1 MILRYVPF
9 QKINEYMLRYQ
20 DFPPEKKVFIFELD
34 EVIYPKRDYLLQVYY
49 LFANFLEFTETFPP
63 QADLV
68 AFFKDHL
75 DRQGENMIFEHAAET
90 FNFDLKYKEHFE
102 RLFVNAVLPV
112 KLLMCDGVSELLH
125 NIVRAD
131 KQICILT
138 KGNPLMQ
145 LNKIKHIE
153 WGTLASK
160 LKVYFIDELEFRN
173 LDPLDYIANEL
184 QIAKNDFAIINP

>member
-1 MILRYVPF
+1 
-9 QKINEYMLRYQ
+9 MLKYQ
-20 DFPPEKKVFIFELD
+20 DFPSDKKVFIFELD

-68 AFFKDHL
+68 SFFKNHL
-75 DRQGENMIFEHAAET
+75 ENKGEELIFENAATT
-90 FNFDLKYKEHFE
+90 FHFDLKYKEHFE

-112 KLLMCDGVSELLH
+112 KLLMKEGVVELL
-125 NIVRAD
+125 NAIVAD
-131 KQICILT
+131 GKQICILT

-153 WGTLASK
+153 WGGLASK
-160 LKVYFIDELEFRN
+160 LKVYFIDELQFRN
-173 LDPLDYIANEL
+173 LEPLDYIADEL
-184 QIAKNDFAIINP
+184 QIVKNEFIYLDH